1 MSLSDGNAIGTMYSR
16 YYPSAN
22 VYDNATIVLSG
33 LVLRTRRYWQEASS
47 YSRGDVVYHEG
58 TDQLWVALRDSG
70 QLVEPGSEEST
81 SFYDESGSVQRYWVS
96 QDELEIL
103 EVESGDTSDPYMGLS
118 SKFDDYEQIT
128 QSIFE
133 AELKGYFN
141 IAGKLGFTSV
151 VVEPLTQ
158 VGVYVTCSYRA
169 PSHMQQ
175 QLYTYIQDYVCY
187 NVHKVLN
194 ANDLNA
200 QLTDKFN
207 LSSVGVSLRLK
218 LEDAVESDVVELPEA
233 TYVPPSMLEINL
245 KEVK

>member
-1 MSLSDGNAIGTMYSR
+1 
-16 YYPSAN
+16 
-22 VYDNATIVLSG
+22 
-33 LVLRTRRYWQEASS
+33 
-47 YSRGDVVYHEG
+47 
-58 TDQLWVALRDSG
+58 
-70 QLVEPGSEEST
+70 
-81 SFYDESGSVQRYWVS
+81 
-96 QDELEIL
+96 
-103 EVESGDTSDPYMGLS
+103 
-118 SKFDDYEQIT
+118 
-128 QSIFE
+128 
-133 AELKGYFN
+133 
-141 IAGKLGFTSV
+141 
-151 VVEPLTQ
+151 
-158 VGVYVTCSYRA
+158 
-169 PSHMQQ
+169 MQQ